1 MIKIYHRLKLSQK
14 LIILFVIVSIVPIIG
29 IQTFNYAEFKKN
41 MTRQIDKVVTNNLV
55 QISERIDLSLDT
67 YTNFLYQIYTD
78 DELIK
83 NIIELSAPGSNTML
97 LKSEI
102 GGSLRRYS
110 EFMKGGRCISI
121 VCPDGTFISYD
132 MHNNSFVNTIWNDVE
147 DMRTVEP
154 YVNAEQSRY
163 GMVITPTRQFGNTKE
178 SGYYFHISKKMIDFY
193 HVRSGTVATVILT
206 LDEKLLDGICNQDD
220 TDTDTGINFIVSSD
234 GIVMSYPNE
243 SYTSIHVEEEQI
255 EEFVKASGFLSD
267 SHVIINKYE
276 DKKSGWIIYNAYDE
290 SYIMADVNR
299 TQKTIIGISAVVLLI
314 VAFIIIKIIYE
325 LNLSVQNVMKGMKSV
340 KEGNLDVQI
349 SVVNEDEIGVIAKN
363 FNEMTQRVKRLIL
376 QVTEAK
382 DRQRKAEIHALE
394 AQINPH
400 FLYNTLDSINWM
412 AIEHGESEIS
422 KALCNLG
429 IILRETVNHSDEL
442 ITIEKTV
449 ILLQRYM
456 ELQQMRFEGAFTYEV
471 ECDEASG
478 KMQIHKLMIQPFVEN
493 AIIHGME
500 QTTSGG
506 HIAVR
511 FVMSENHDYL
521 EISITD
527 NGKGMT
533 DREIAEFNNRE
544 YIIKE
549 NVGEHGI
556 GLKNALQR
564 MDMYYGDKADWNI
577 NSVEG
582 IGTEIVLYIP
592 INRGQE
598 GSV

>member
-1 MIKIYHRLKLSQK
+1 M
-14 LIILFVIVSIVPIIG
+14 
-29 IQTFNYAEFKKN
+29 
-41 MTRQIDKVVTNNLV
+41 
-55 QISERIDLSLDT
+55 
-67 YTNFLYQIYTD
+67 
-78 DELIK
+78 
-83 NIIELSAPGSNTML
+83 
-97 LKSEI
+97 
-102 GGSLRRYS
+102 
-110 EFMKGGRCISI
+110 
-121 VCPDGTFISYD
+121 
-132 MHNNSFVNTIWNDVE
+132 
-147 DMRTVEP
+147 
-154 YVNAEQSRY
+154 
-163 GMVITPTRQFGNTKE
+163 
-178 SGYYFHISKKMIDFY
+178 
-193 HVRSGTVATVILT
+193 
-206 LDEKLLDGICNQDD
+206 
-220 TDTDTGINFIVSSD
+220 
-234 GIVMSYPNE
+234 
-243 SYTSIHVEEEQI
+243 
-255 EEFVKASGFLSD
+255 
-267 SHVIINKYE
+267 
-276 DKKSGWIIYNAYDE
+276 
-290 SYIMADVNR
+290 
-299 TQKTIIGISAVVLLI
+299 
-314 VAFIIIKIIYE
+314 
-325 LNLSVQNVMKGMKSV
+325 
-340 KEGNLDVQI
+340 
-349 SVVNEDEIGVIAKN
+349 
-363 FNEMTQRVKRLIL
+363 